1 MTLLA
6 AVPPSDAALLSRLF
20 QMRSDGWNSL
30 NPPVFAVIEKD
41 AEPAALLV

>member
-1 MTLLA
+1 MAALA

-20 QMRSDGWNSL
+20 QMPWEEWNS
-30 NPPVFAVIEKD
+30 PVFAVIEKG